1 MDFSVVA
8 DIRLKLFS
16 CVEQPFLKNLFN
28 VNICYWWVIVMD
40 KLARPEIQVK
50 YKKMKGIKILI
61 YKQNPTKLKVL
72 Y

>member
-1 MDFSVVA
+1 
-8 DIRLKLFS
+8 
-16 CVEQPFLKNLFN
+16 
-28 VNICYWWVIVMD
+28 MD